1 MRWDGN
7 ETHPPERLAHQ
18 ALEAFEVRASPGFL
32 PAVMRAADERQQPT
46 SWLSLSA
53 AWAPAAL
60 CLTTV
65 LTLAVLLGLGQI
77 EWPLSGGDVKP
88 PPIATA
94 PMATAEDDR
103 TGVVIESE
111 LEAPAVALTSGLPV
125 YYFLHLA
132 LDGAPSTP
140 FRASGKDG

>member
-32 PAVMRAADERQQPT
+32 PAVMRAANERQQPT
-46 SWLSLSA
+46 SWLGLSA

-65 LTLAVLLGLGQI
+65 LALAVLLGLGQI
-77 EWPLSGGDVKP
+77 EWPLRGGDVKP

-94 PMATAEDDR
+94 EYDR

-125 YYFLHLA
+125 YYLLHLA
-132 LDGAPSTP
+132 WDGAPSTP
-140 FRASGKDG
+140 FRASEKDG

>member
-7 ETHPPERLAHQ
+7 EPHRPEQLARQ

-32 PAVMRAADERQQPT
+32 PAVVRAADERQQRT
-46 SWLSLSA
+46 SWLDLCA

-65 LTLAVLLGLGQI
+65 LALVVLLGLRQI
-77 EWPLSGGDVKP
+77 EWPVRSGGVKP
-88 PPIATA
+88 SR
-94 PMATAEDDR
+94 MATAEDER
-103 TGVVIESE
+103 IGIVIESE

-125 YYFLHLA
+125 YYVLHLA
-132 LDGAPSTP
+132 LDSASSKP